1 MLRFIVGRAAES
13 LIVLLIMS
21 FVIYCL
27 IGLMPGDPIDEMIT
41 ANPELSSEDVARLKE
56 MHGLDKPL
64 MERYGNWLSAAMS
77 GDFGFSRIYSRPAVE
92 VLVPHLVNTLILM
105 TAAIGLSLI
114 IALPLGIFAG
124 SNPHSPFDYAVNLFC
139 FVGISVPP
147 FWLALLA
154 IIVFSVKLEWLPTG
168 GMGTIGGD
176 GGAVD
181 SLKHIILPAGVLTL
195 LTTGGYIRFIRA
207 SMIQV
212 LRQDFIRTAR
222 AKGIGTAKL
231 VIGHALRN
239 AILPFVT
246 VIALSFGSLFSGALI
261 TETMFSWLGVGKMI
275 FDSTL
280 GNDFNLALVGL
291 LFATLMTLLGN
302 ILADVAYAWVD
313 PRIAY
318 SRRRRKS

>member
-1 MLRFIVGRAAES
+1 MLRFIAGRTAES

-21 FVIYCL
+21 FVIYSL

-124 SNPHSPFDYAVNLFC
+124 ANPNSPFDYAVNLFC

-181 SLKHIILPAGVLTL
+181 SLKHLILPAGVLTL
-195 LTTGGYIRFIRA
+195 LTAGGYIRFIRA

-212 LRQDFIRTAR
+212 LRQDFVRTAR
-222 AKGIGTAKL
+222 AKGVGTAKL
-231 VIGHALRN
+231 LIGHALRN
-239 AILPFVT
+239 AILPFIT

-313 PRIAY
+313 PRIVY
-318 SRRRRKS
+318 SHGRRGS

>member
-1 MLRFIVGRAAES
+1 MLRFIAGRTAES

-21 FVIYCL
+21 FVIYGL

-41 ANPELSSEDVARLKE
+41 ANPEVSSEDVARLKA

-114 IALPLGIFAG
+114 IALPLGIFAAAKPN
-124 SNPHSPFDYAVNLFC
+124 STFDYAVNLFC
-139 FVGISVPP
+139 FAGISVPP

-154 IIVFSVKLEWLPTG
+154 IIVFSVKLGWLPAG

-222 AKGIGTAKL
+222 AKGVGTAKL
-231 VIGHALRN
+231 LIGHALRN
-239 AILPFVT
+239 AILPFIT

-275 FDSTL
+275 FDSAL

-291 LFATLMTLLGN
+291 LFATLMTLFGN

-313 PRIAY
+313 PRIAA
-318 SRRRRKS
+318 SHERRGS

>member
-181 SLKHIILPAGVLTL
+181 SLKHLILPAGVLTL
-195 LTTGGYIRFIRA
+195 LTAGGYIRFIRA

-212 LRQDFIRTAR
+212 LRQDFVRTAR
-222 AKGIGTAKL
+222 AKGVGTAKL
-231 VIGHALRN
+231 LIGHALRN
-239 AILPFVT
+239 AILPFIT

-291 LFATLMTLLGN
+291 LFATVMTLFGN

-313 PRIAY
+313 PRIVY
-318 SRRRRKS
+318 SHGRRGS